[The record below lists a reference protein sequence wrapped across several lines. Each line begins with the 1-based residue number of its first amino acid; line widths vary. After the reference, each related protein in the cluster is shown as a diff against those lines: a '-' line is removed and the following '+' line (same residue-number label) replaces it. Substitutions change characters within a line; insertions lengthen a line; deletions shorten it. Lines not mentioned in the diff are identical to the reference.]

1 MKKLFYTTRLFVALF
16 LLTAMAMSAQ
26 ERNPENSAKML
37 TDTLKTKLSLNDE
50 QYKQA
55 YSANLEFLNAAKA
68 LKDSEDRRM
77 EKAKKLKMLAEKRD
91 AEMKSFLSAD
101 QYKQY
106 LLIKEENKEKIKER
120 RASRN

>member
-1 MKKLFYTTRLFVALF
+1 MKKLFHTTRLFLALF

-26 ERNPENSAKML
+26 DRSPENGAKML

-68 LKDSEDRRM
+68 LKDSEGRRV
-77 EKAKKLKMLAEKRD
+77 EKARNLKVLAEERD
-91 AEMKSFLSAD
+91 AKMKSFLSAD
-101 QYKQY
+101 QYKEY
-106 LLIKEENKEKIKER
+106 LLIKEENKERIKEK
-120 RASRN
+120 RASRH